1 MTIEHEH
8 ALRSSR
14 AVVTLAVP
22 LFAGQFRVESQVDGG
37 PQVKPRSPAVLR
49 LEVGVVLGRRA
60 GLLRLLISDIGT
72 LDRALEQ
79 PRTFDHSADLD
90 TQLTQARRQHPA
102 DRVFCKL
109 AGA

>member
-1 MTIEHEH
+1 VNEWIPAT
-8 ALRSSR
+8 
-14 AVVTLAVP
+14 VP
-22 LFAGQFRVESQVDGG
+22 A
-37 PQVKPRSPAVLR
+37 R
-49 LEVGVVLGRRA
+49 LGA

-79 PRTFDHSADLD
+79 PRTFDHSGDLD
-90 TQLTQARRQHPA
+90 TQLAQARRQHPA